1 VNPLIQE
8 IILYRT
14 HTCGSLGKENIGATV
29 SLAGWVNRRRDHGGL
44 VFIDLRDKEGIVQ
57 AVFNPEISKAALK
70 TAEQLRSEYVITLTG
85 EVAKRPAG
93 TENPKLPTG
102 EIEVIVKE
110 VEILNTANTPPFYIN
125 EEVDVD
131 ENVRLKYR
139 YLDLRRPRM
148 KENLQLRH
156 RVTRFMHDFLD
167 ARGFTEVET
176 PTFIKSTPEGA
187 RDYLVPSRIHPG
199 YFYALPQSPQQ
210 LKQLL
215 MVGGL
220 EKYYQ
225 MARCYRDEDLRA
237 DRQPEHTQ
245 LDMEMSFVT
254 QEDVL
259 QLIEELYTSLA
270 RTVKPEKKIITPF
283 PRLTYADI
291 MLRYASEKPDL
302 RYALEI
308 ADITGIAAKTEFTV
322 FKNAIEAGGVVRVL
336 AAPGCGEY
344 TRHQLEELNQLAQSA
359 GAKGLLTISLGAPG
373 SKLADLT
380 QDMIKSV
387 AAKYLTLEQVK
398 SIAESCGASTGD
410 LLLIVAGE
418 PDKIYPALDALR
430 REIARRFNL
439 ADPDVLY
446 FAFIVDFPL
455 IVRNQETGGWE
466 AANNPF
472 THPRDEDIPLLDTA
486 PEKVLGKNYDLVCN
500 GWELGSGSIRIHR
513 ADLQKKILK
522 ILGYEDERINRL
534 FGHLLEAFDFGAP
547 PHGGFGAGI
556 DRTMAVLTGEQNIR
570 DVVAFPKNQSAVDMM
585 LGAPSPAAKEQLDEL
600 HLRLLDED

>member
-1 VNPLIQE
+1 M
-8 IILYRT
+8 YRT

-44 VFIDLRDKEGIVQ
+44 VFIDLRDREGIVQ
-57 AVFNPEISKAALK
+57 AVFNPEISPDALK
-70 TAEQLRSEYVITLTG
+70 VAEQLRSEYVVTLTG
-85 EVAKRPAG
+85 EVARRPAG

-110 VEILNTANTPPFYIN
+110 AEILNTANTPPFYIN

-156 RVTRFMHDFLD
+156 KVTRFMHDFLD

-199 YFYALPQSPQQ
+199 HFYALPQSPQQ

-245 LDMEMSFVT
+245 LDLEMSFIT

-259 QLIEELYTSLA
+259 QLLEELYTSLA
-270 RTVKPEKKIITPF
+270 RAVKPDKKVVSPF
-283 PRLTYADI
+283 PRLTYADV
-291 MLRYASEKPDL
+291 MLRYASDKPDL
-302 RYALEI
+302 RYGLET
-308 ADITGIAAKTEFTV
+308 ADITDIASKTDFDV
-322 FKNAIEAGGVVRVL
+322 FKNAIGSGGVVRVL

-373 SKLADLT
+373 GKLSELT

-387 AAKYLTLEQVK
+387 AAKYLSLEQVK
-398 SIAESCGASTGD
+398 AIAEACGAKTGD

-418 PDKIYPALDALR
+418 PDKICPALDALR

-439 ADPDVLY
+439 ADANVLH

-486 PEKVLGKNYDLVCN
+486 PEKVIGKNYDLICN
-500 GWELGSGSIRIHR
+500 GLEIGSGSIRIHR
-513 ADLQKKILK
+513 SDLQKKILK
-522 ILGYEDERINRL
+522 TLGYDDERINQL
-534 FGHLLEAFDFGAP
+534 FGHMLEAFDFGAP

-556 DRTMAVLTGEQNIR
+556 DRTLMVLSGEPNIR
-570 DVVAFPKNQSAVDMM
+570 DVVAFPKNQSGMDMT
-585 LGAPSPAAKEQLDEL
+585 LGAPSPANEEQLAEL

>member
-1 VNPLIQE
+1 
-8 IILYRT
+8 LYRT

-57 AVFNPEISKAALK
+57 AVFNPEISPAALK
-70 TAEQLRSEYVITLTG
+70 IAEQLRSEYVLTLTG

-110 VEILNTANTPPFYIN
+110 AEILNTANTPPFYIN
-125 EEVDVD
+125 EEVEVD

-259 QLIEELYTSLA
+259 QLLEELYTSLA
-270 RTVKPEKKIITPF
+270 EAVKPDKKVVTPF
-283 PRLTYADI
+283 PRLTYGDV
-291 MLRYASEKPDL
+291 MLRYASDKPDL
-302 RYALEI
+302 RYGLEI
-308 ADITGIAAKTEFTV
+308 ADITAIAAKTDFEV
-322 FKNAIEAGGVVRVL
+322 FKNAIAGGGVVRVL

-344 TRHQLEELNQLAQSA
+344 TRHQLDELNQLAQSA
-359 GAKGLLTISLGAPG
+359 GAKGLLTISLGSPG
-373 SKLADLT
+373 SKLSELT

-387 AAKYLTLEQVK
+387 AAKYLSLEQVK
-398 SIAESCGASTGD
+398 AIAEACGASTGD

-418 PDKIYPALDALR
+418 PDKICPALDALR
-430 REIARRFNL
+430 REIARRFEL
-439 ADPDVLY
+439 ADPDVLH

-472 THPRDEDIPLLDTA
+472 THPRDEDIPLLDTD
-486 PEKVLGKNYDLVCN
+486 PEKVIGKNYDLICN
-500 GWELGSGSIRIHR
+500 GLELGSGSIRIHR
-513 ADLQKKILK
+513 SDLQKKILK
-522 ILGYEDERINRL
+522 VLGYEDERINRL
-534 FGHLLEAFDFGAP
+534 FGHMLEAFDFGAP

-556 DRTMAVLTGEQNIR
+556 DRTVMVLSGEQNIR
-570 DVVAFPKNQSAVDMM
+570 DVVAFPKNQSAMDMT
-585 LGAPSPAAKEQLDEL
+585 LGAPSPAAEEQLTEL
-600 HLRLLDED
+600 HLRLLDEE